1 MVIFTS
7 KFLIDVTE
15 YFIYYD
21 FYFFQ
26 NIDYVNYG
34 QVVSY
39 FLEFARLVK
48 RTMVFALGRTQCSF
62 WRDFGLIGK
71 ISVLP
76 RRYWQVYSSDSGKI
90 MNHTSMWSSFKIFY
104 EVASMLCNC
113 LRVRYSSFRIFTQ
126 TQTGT
131 PQLHWCEWNLS
142 LHVSIKVTGR
152 GSGSP
157 PSASHHVVTWLIFA
171 SVTLLFPTTSLI
183 VRASQNHPLLMNF
196 FEIVIIPFAARRERY
211 SVGRLVSCRMRDH
224 AT

>member
-62 WRDFGLIGK
+62 WPFWRDFGLIGK

-90 MNHTSMWSSFKIFY
+90 MNHTSMWSFHQIFY
-104 EVASMLCNC
+104 EVAYMLCNC
-113 LRVRYSSFRIFTQ
+113 LRVRCEVSPMGEQPNPNRHSSTALMWMKSLS
-126 TQTGT
+126 
-131 PQLHWCEWNLS
+131 PCLH
-142 LHVSIKVTGR
+142 
-152 GSGSP
+152 
-157 PSASHHVVTWLIFA
+157 
-171 SVTLLFPTTSLI
+171 
-183 VRASQNHPLLMNF
+183 
-196 FEIVIIPFAARRERY
+196 
-211 SVGRLVSCRMRDH
+211 
-224 AT
+224 